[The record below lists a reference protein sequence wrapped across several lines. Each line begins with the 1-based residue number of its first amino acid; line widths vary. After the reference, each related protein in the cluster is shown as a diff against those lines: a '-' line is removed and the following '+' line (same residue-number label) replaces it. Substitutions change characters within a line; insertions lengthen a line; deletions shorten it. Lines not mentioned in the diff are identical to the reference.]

1 VRKLLGQDAVF
12 IFMVAES
19 EMALVKHLV
28 EKKTK
33 SFGNVVYN
41 CNFVICTIKYT
52 HTYALGTG
60 FNLVMIER
68 GWWHLCS
75 LSFYN
80 VKIFMFMDGR
90 MATTTINTM

>member
-1 VRKLLGQDAVF
+1 VRKLLGQNVVF
-12 IFMVAES
+12 IFMVVES

-28 EKKTK
+28 DRKIE

-52 HTYALGTG
+52 HTCALGTR
-60 FNLVMIER
+60 FKLVMIER

-90 MATTTINTM
+90 MVTTTINIM